1 MTIKIRRKNENF
13 ILFLFPCLLSFV
25 RQPWYVCVSIESTS
39 IQFKFH
45 VSRDEDTRFEFERNE
60 TRKEEKINKSEYE
73 TINLH
78 RHVYA
83 RRYIHHTQLII
94 IITDDWHT
102 RHTAARLVSQRIGR
116 EHNSRNSISAR
127 RCPVSITV
135 NQIPK
140 KLCNYWECP
149 WIKCQV
155 LSANC
160 TRTNCTSVVSFYRR
174 EVYCFHMPAPKWIYN
189 VNTNSRLIV
198 MQIVATEKHSI
209 NFVTWRWQKTSGE
222 LCSVTC
228 SFSSSR
234 SSLDEIDEWTNRCR
248 VTCDSNYTK
257 YTKRL
262 TEGEKKSEFAGIW
275 GIRDHR
281 NPINTE
287 LKSELWV
294 IDSFSIRESVG
305 YVDDIRLFTFSS
317 IIM

>member
-1 MTIKIRRKNENF
+1 MV
-13 ILFLFPCLLSFV
+13 CLCLN
-25 RQPWYVCVSIESTS
+25 RIHINSTVY
-39 IQFKFH
+39 
-45 VSRDEDTRFEFERNE
+45 VSRFTRRSTKTRFECEQNE

-149 WIKCQV
+149 WIKCQKIRSLTSSFSKLHSDKLHERCVV
-155 LSANC
+155 LPA
-160 TRTNCTSVVSFYRR
+160 RSVLFPY
-174 EVYCFHMPAPKWIYN
+174 AGPKWVYN

-198 MQIVATEKHSI
+198 VQIVATEKHSI

-257 YTKRL
+257 YTKHSS
-262 TEGEKKSEFAGIW
+262 EQEKKSEFAGIW
-275 GIRDHR
+275 RIRDHR

-287 LKSELWV
+287 SKSELWV
-294 IDSFSIRESVG
+294 DDSFSIRESTALTMLTTFVCLPFH
-305 YVDDIRLFTFSS
+305 RLLCKQNGTFATAWR
-317 IIM
+317 